1 LLDRH
6 GVEAARLQ
14 VSRHAVGDHVVVLDD
29 QHARHGAYDRSALRT
44 EPGMIW

>member
-29 QHARHGAYDRSALRT
+29 QHARHGAYDRSGLSKSR
-44 EPGMIW
+44 